1 MFYIDI
7 DYIIR
12 SMIDIILPISHINF
26 SYIMMRYCLF
36 LLFYTYIYIYFFL
49 FFHIFYFSFFIF
61 YFLFL
66 IFYFLLLF
74 IVLNYVLFSFIS
86 FIFIFI
92 FIHFI
97 LFCFNYYFKIFS
109 KPLLQFRSVKN
120 SAKESFSWEE
130 NCKMRRYVLD
140 IRY

>member
-1 MFYIDI
+1 MIQMCFILILIILFDQLIDN
-7 DYIIR
+7 
-12 SMIDIILPISHINF
+12 ILPISYINF
-26 SYIMMRYCLF
+26 SYIMMHIHTFFFIFSYFLF
-36 LLFYTYIYIYFFL
+36 IYFL
-49 FFHIFYFSFFIF
+49 FFIFH
-61 YFLFL
+61 FLFL

-92 FIHFI
+92 FIFIHFI

-109 KPLLQFRSVKN
+109 KPLLQFRFVRN